1 MSGGPISDKMRFLS
15 AYLRSRAGEDGREA
29 AALSLAEMCQVAGV
43 LDALI
48 VTVAALEDR
57 PVPHRLRRPTAPL
70 RVIKGG
76 RVTPTQET
84 R

>member
-1 MSGGPISDKMRFLS
+1 MSGGPISSKLTFL
-15 AYLRSRAGEDGREA
+15 AQYLRSRAGEDGREA

-48 VTVAALEDR
+48 VTVSALEDR

-76 RVTPTQET
+76 RVTVSGES
-84 R
+84 

>member
-1 MSGGPISDKMRFLS
+1 MSGGPISSKLTFL
-15 AYLRSRAGEDGREA
+15 AQYLRSRAGEDGREA

-57 PVPHRLRRPTAPL
+57 AVPHRLRMPTAPL

-76 RVTPTQET
+76 RITQET